1 MSNKLVALQAGI
13 NREAMHEQIG
23 NFPIDVLPAGMQKLV
38 LDIVRQEN
46 YPLDFTVVSMLSAA
60 ASAIGNAYQIRIKG
74 QWTTSPILYVM
85 LVGKPGVGKTP
96 PLDFAY
102 QPIQDEDSR
111 RYAKYID
118 ELEQYERDYKI
129 FKTKLRDG
137 EIAEE
142 PIRPILVRQ
151 LISDFTPEAM
161 LRAHNSNLRGITIFV
176 DEIMG
181 MFGSANRYSSG
192 QLIEQLLSAH
202 SGKPLDVMR
211 CGQPMPFHIKKSC
224 INIVGTT
231 QTYRIKELLSA
242 GHLDNGM
249 MDRFL
254 FAFTPNRKIGRW
266 LLNAQTSHEPKR
278 IWTNIIDTFMHLPCE
293 VDSANHCAVSR
304 ILDWS
309 PEAKE
314 RFFSWRNDIAEEIDA
329 VNDES
334 QRDTRFAKDPAN
346 FARLA
351 LLMQLLRWAF
361 NEADKDCVDIVSI
374 EAALKLG
381 EYFTESYEQ
390 LIEIVS
396 TETVENTA
404 FDDWF
409 GALADEFKTA
419 DAIATAKQFNISIRT
434 AKRRLKQWCNENK
447 ITKVKHGEYS
457 KNVNATNVALDTFGT
472 LSQS

>member
-1 MSNKLVALQAGI
+1 
-13 NREAMHEQIG
+13 MHEQVG
-23 NFPIDVLPAGMQKLV
+23 SFPLEVLPSGMQTLV
-38 LDIVRQEN
+38 LDVVRQEN
-46 YPLDFTVVSMLSAA
+46 YPLDFTVVAMLSAA

-118 ELEQYERDYKI
+118 ELEQYDHDYQLYKS
-129 FKTKLRDG
+129 KLRDG
-137 EIAEE
+137 EMQDE
-142 PIRPILVRQ
+142 PVRPVLVRQ

-161 LRAHNSNLRGITIFV
+161 LRAHNANLRGITIFV

-211 CGQPMPFHIKKSC
+211 CGQPLPFHIKKTC

-266 LLNAQTSHEPKR
+266 LLESQSSDAPKQR
-278 IWTNIIDTFMHLPCE
+278 WTRIIDTFMHLPCE
-293 VDSANHCAVSR
+293 VDATNHCAISR
-304 ILDWS
+304 VLDWS
-309 PEAKE
+309 DDAKE
-314 RFFSWRNDIAEEIDA
+314 RFFGWRNDVAEEVDA
-329 VNDES
+329 TNDES
-334 QRDTRFAKDPAN
+334 QRDTRFAKDPTN

-351 LLMQLLRWAF
+351 LLIQLLRWAF
-361 NEADKDCVDIVSI
+361 DEADKDCVDIISV
-374 EAALKLG
+374 EAALKIG

-390 LIEIVS
+390 LIEIVAAES
-396 TETVENTA
+396 VENST
-404 FDDWF
+404 FEKWF
-409 GALADEFKTA
+409 SALTNDFKTA
-419 DAIATAKQFNISIRT
+419 DAVAIAKQFSISCRT
-434 AKRRLKQWCNENK
+434 AKRRLKRWCIEHR
-447 ITKVKHGEYS
+447 ITKIKHGEYS
-457 KNVNATNVALDTFGT
+457 KNANNTVDDTCH
-472 LSQS
+472 S